1 MGRSPPGIR
10 PPAAAEHIQEE
21 AAMIAFRIVLDGR
34 RAYVGLFRCTFDAIE
49 DGFNRGARTVAAKRI
64 TSQG

>member
-1 MGRSPPGIR
+1 
-10 PPAAAEHIQEE
+10 
-21 AAMIAFRIVLDGR
+21 MIAFRIVLDGR